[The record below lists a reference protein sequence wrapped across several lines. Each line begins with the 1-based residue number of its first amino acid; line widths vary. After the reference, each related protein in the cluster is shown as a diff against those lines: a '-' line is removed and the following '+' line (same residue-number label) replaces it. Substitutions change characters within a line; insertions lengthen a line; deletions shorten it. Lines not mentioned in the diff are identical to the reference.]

1 MIRGLRMVCRDWVL
15 AAPSGKQA
23 PPAAPVGAYYGCG
36 RDHRNRRAR
45 TWRRR
50 ARGKDPDAGE
60 SRFDGP
66 PRASQRRENA
76 NHIWFGERQ
85 SVSAVSSKGDD
96 GSPNTSD
103 PEALVDASR
112 GGLGGRP
119 AESAEQTT
127 GLLAGIANL
136 LSPESTTFETNH
148 ESAAKLF
155 QHLDEL
161 EVRLRNRD
169 PEDNDSLRAAL
180 AGLEAELRASRRTP
194 VAVEPPRQKTALQT
208 GNEGAAKRTPSVA
221 VEMAS
226 TAGEMASDRASPSVG
241 EPILSDPENDVAAL
255 SGKLESTCDDVDR
268 DFEAEGVDRDGK
280 AGVLGAE
287 AGQGLAF
294 EPPIRD
300 LMGGAQTMREFGECA
315 SSLEQFDRL
324 AREFQP
330 PLTRLDDAEAYTASF
345 ERHGA
350 ENPIPETF
358 PASSQDPPSHD
369 ALTRLTEPSYR
380 QPAVPLEARLA
391 ASASEMNTLRDLV
404 GDTVKKIGLA
414 RDSGHD
420 QHAGATLE
428 LEIAKLAECLDRA
441 GQGLASLT
449 SLEGSLG
456 GLSVKLEETRRI
468 VSDLSKAAEPK
479 PSNGPGSFEDA
490 QAIMRAIAGLR
501 ALHEETARQVQLAL
515 TAIQKSV
522 EQVAGC
528 CARLENAAGGKPE
541 RRGAGVSPE
550 DPFAPIFTYLAQHEN
565 PLAMEAFADDG
576 VQGVKTPHP
585 AADGNTA
592 GEAGF
597 LIEPGLGFPGRDAHS
612 EPSGA
617 VAKATQVR
625 DEGASRTD
633 FIAAAR
639 RAART
644 AQMELDGATSKSLAG
659 YGGGVKPGVFLFG
672 RRLFGRRRGLFVT
685 SKRLLVFGA
694 AVLFAAIGAFALA
707 RTLAPHNL
715 DDFVPGFLKP
725 SNSAAEGGKPA
736 GVASRPFASMTPKDR
751 LLSSQ
756 ARQNEAPGGQLS
768 AAGAASTLTALLDP
782 SQLAVPAEPG
792 FSTDSVAPFGK
803 FSSAPRAIAGSD
815 TVLAGPI
822 RPSNIA
828 KISAPPRATAATVP
842 GRALPL
848 AALPAP
854 PTVTSPAPLAAQAA
868 PPAVGPNEKL
878 LGQAEAGDAAAQ
890 LDLAIRYAEGGT
902 GPRNYELAAQWY
914 EKAAQQGLAVAE
926 YRLGSLYEKGLGV
939 GKDMQRAKD
948 LYQRAAEKGNTR
960 AMHNLGVLAAEGG
973 KPNYTSA
980 ALWFGKAAEYGIRD
994 SQYNLA
1000 VLLARG
1006 LGLPKDLVKSY
1017 TWFAIVAA
1025 AGDADAARK
1034 RDDVAARLTSSE
1046 LAAANAAAM
1055 GFTPRPADHAAN
1067 EILPPPAQPGA
1078 APAQEQPVK
1087 RKVSGL

>member
-194 VAVEPPRQKTALQT
+194 AAVEPPRQKTALQT

-268 DFEAEGVDRDGK
+268 DFEAEGVDRDG
-280 AGVLGAE
+280 
-287 AGQGLAF
+287 
-294 EPPIRD
+294 
-300 LMGGAQTMREFGECA
+300 
-315 SSLEQFDRL
+315 
-324 AREFQP
+324 
-330 PLTRLDDAEAYTASF
+330 
-345 ERHGA
+345 
-350 ENPIPETF
+350 
-358 PASSQDPPSHD
+358 
-369 ALTRLTEPSYR
+369 
-380 QPAVPLEARLA
+380 
-391 ASASEMNTLRDLV
+391 
-404 GDTVKKIGLA
+404 
-414 RDSGHD
+414 
-420 QHAGATLE
+420 
-428 LEIAKLAECLDRA
+428 
-441 GQGLASLT
+441 
-449 SLEGSLG
+449 
-456 GLSVKLEETRRI
+456 
-468 VSDLSKAAEPK
+468 KAAEPK

-565 PLAMEAFADDG
+565 PLAMEAFAEDG

-592 GEAGF
+592 GEACF

-644 AQMELDGATSKSLAG
+644 ARMELDGATSKSLAG

-815 TVLAGPI
+815 TILAGPI